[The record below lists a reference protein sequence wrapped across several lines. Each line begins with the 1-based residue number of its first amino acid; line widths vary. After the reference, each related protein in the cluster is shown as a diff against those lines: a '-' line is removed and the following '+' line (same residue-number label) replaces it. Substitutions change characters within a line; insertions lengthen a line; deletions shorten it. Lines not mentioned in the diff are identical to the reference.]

1 MTSQQIVLVI
11 VSDFMGAFM
20 VGLMFGEIAV
30 LFSDLTAR
38 DAAFQSKYDNACS
51 AMQNRKLKADL

>member
-1 MTSQQIVLVI
+1 
-11 VSDFMGAFM
+11 M